1 MNVRNRHPP
10 NSNYVFFYILL
21 YYQKIFHHV
30 LIENSAP
37 CFPLDCFADGDED
50 DIYTNIEPIGFK
62 F

>member
-37 CFPLDCFADGDED
+37 CFPLDCDAALFRGR
-50 DIYTNIEPIGFK
+50 
-62 F
+62 